1 MLPLKFRI
9 PLNQIFRDMSIIR
22 IFHIPSRFTVLHE
35 NTSIY
40 SVLMKLKNEFSVGKY
55 TIGESSRPFLA
66 AEIGLNHNNDPE
78 IGKRT
83 IAAAAKAGADAVKFQ
98 SYVTHEFIDSRN
110 SEAKFLF
117 DIFKKYELS
126 EKLHREFQKT
136 AESEGVI
143 FFSTPLCEGSVDLL
157 LSMNVPV
164 IKIASGDIVNYPLLK
179 KTAETGLPVFLSSGA
194 ADFYEVTRAMEF
206 LSASVDRI
214 CLMHC
219 LSMYPAP
226 PEKLNLRTLE
236 LYKEIYECPLGFSD
250 HSAGTLGAA
259 LSVGLG
265 ASVIEKH
272 FTLDK
277 NLPGPDHQIS
287 ASPDELKK
295 LREDIDTAF
304 RMRGE
309 KVKRPTA
316 EEAAGRFYGR
326 RSAYVQ
332 NSRLTALRPALHA
345 RDSAIADSWD
355 IKDMQNNEKASEGA
369 VRKFTV

>member
-1 MLPLKFRI
+1 
-9 PLNQIFRDMSIIR
+9 
-22 IFHIPSRFTVLHE
+22 
-35 NTSIY
+35 
-40 SVLMKLKNEFSVGKY
+40 MKLLKEFNVGKY
-55 TIGESSRPFLA
+55 RIGEGSRPFLA

-83 IAAAAKAGADAVKFQ
+83 IAAAAKAGADGVKFQ
-98 SYVTHEFIDSRN
+98 SYVTHEFIDSAN

-117 DIFKKYELS
+117 DIFRQYELS
-126 EKLHREFQKT
+126 EKMHRELQKT
-136 AESEGVI
+136 AESEGVL
-143 FFSTPLCEGSVDLL
+143 FFSTPLCESSVDLL
-157 LSMNVPV
+157 VSLRVPV

-206 LSASVDRI
+206 LTSSIDRI

-226 PEKLNLRTLE
+226 PEKLNLRTIE
-236 LYKEIYECPLGFSD
+236 LYKEIYDCPLGFSD
-250 HSAGTLGAA
+250 HSAGTIGAA
-259 LSVGLG
+259 VSVGLG

-295 LREDIDTAF
+295 LRDDIDTVF

-309 KVKRPTA
+309 KVKHPTA
-316 EEAAGRFYGR
+316 EEVNGRFFGR
-326 RSAYVQ
+326 RSAYVRD
-332 NSRLTALRPALHA
+332 SRLSALRPALHVK
-345 RDSAIADSWD
+345 DSGISDSWD
-355 IKDMQNNEKASEGA
+355 IKDIKYNDRMNEGA
-369 VRKFTV
+369 VRKFTG